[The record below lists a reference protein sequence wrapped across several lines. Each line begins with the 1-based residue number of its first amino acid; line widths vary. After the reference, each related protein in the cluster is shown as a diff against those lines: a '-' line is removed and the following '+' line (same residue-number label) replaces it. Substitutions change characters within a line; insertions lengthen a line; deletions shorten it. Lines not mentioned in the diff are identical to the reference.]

1 MSAQQ
6 SFSGLIHPGREI
18 RRPPLVGMEFLHQR
32 PVRFADLVDAR
43 SRLKPQDL
51 VGFVF
56 RHYARMRMSAR
67 PRVSISLSV
76 FTPAGKPAI
85 KISL

>member
-1 MSAQQ
+1 MSAQKD
-6 SFSGLIHPGREI
+6 FSRLVYASSEI
-18 RRPPLVGMEFLHQR
+18 RRPSLVGMEFLDQR
-32 PVRFADLVDAR
+32 AMRMSDLVEAR
-43 SRLKPQDL
+43 ARLKPQDL
-51 VGFVF
+51 VGFIF
-56 RHYARMRMSAR
+56 RHYARLRMSSR

>member
-6 SFSGLIHPGREI
+6 DFSRLVDPSGEV
-18 RRPPLVGMEFLHQR
+18 RRPPLVGVQFLHQR
-32 PVRFADLVDAR
+32 AVRFSDLIEAR
-43 SRLKPQDL
+43 TRLKPQDL
-51 VGFVF
+51 VGFLF
-56 RHYARMRMSAR
+56 RHYARMRLGAR
-67 PRVSISLSV
+67 PRVAISLSV

>member
-1 MSAQQ
+1 MSAHQD
-6 SFSGLIHPGREI
+6 FSRLIYASGEI
-18 RRPPLVGMEFLHQR
+18 RRPSLIGMQLLDQR
-32 PVRFADLVDAR
+32 AMRMSDLVEAR

-51 VGFVF
+51 VGFIF
-56 RHYARMRMSAR
+56 RHYARLRLSAR

>member
-6 SFSGLIHPGREI
+6 DFSRLVHASSEV
-18 RRPPLVGMEFLHQR
+18 RRPSLIRMELLHQR
-32 PVRFADLVDAR
+32 TMRFSDLVEAR
-43 SRLKPQDL
+43 TRLKPQDL
-51 VGFVF
+51 VGFLF
-56 RHYARMRMSAR
+56 RHYARLRMSAR
-67 PRVSISLSV
+67 PRVTISLSV

>member
-6 SFSGLIHPGREI
+6 HFFSLVDPGREI

-32 PVRFADLVDAR
+32 PIRFSDLVDAR
-43 SRLKPQDL
+43 TRLKPQDL
-51 VGFVF
+51 VGFIF
-56 RHYARMRMSAR
+56 RHRARLRMSAR
-67 PRVSISLSV
+67 PRVAIALSV
-76 FTPAGKPAI
+76 FTPAGKPAV

>member
-1 MSAQQ
+1 MSTEQNFLGLVD
-6 SFSGLIHPGREI
+6 SSGEI
-18 RRPPLVGMEFLHQR
+18 RRPALVGMELLDQR
-32 PVRFADLVDAR
+32 AMRLSDLVEAR

-51 VGFVF
+51 VGFIF
-56 RHYARMRMSAR
+56 RHYARLRMSAR

>member
-6 SFSGLIHPGREI
+6 DFSRLVYASSEI
-18 RRPPLVGMEFLHQR
+18 RRPSLVGMEFLDQR
-32 PVRFADLVDAR
+32 AMRMSDLVEAR

-51 VGFVF
+51 VGFIF

-67 PRVSISLSV
+67 PRVTVSLSV

>member
-6 SFSGLIHPGREI
+6 SLSGLVHPGREV

-32 PVRFADLVDAR
+32 PIRFLDLVEAR
-43 SRLKPQDL
+43 ARLKPQDL
-51 VGFVF
+51 VGLIL
-56 RHYARMRMSAR
+56 RHYARMRVNTR
-67 PRVSISLSV
+67 PRVAISLSV
-76 FTPAGKPAI
+76 FTPSGKPAI

>member
-6 SFSGLIHPGREI
+6 SFSSLIHPGREI

-32 PVRFADLVDAR
+32 PIRFLDLVDAR
-43 SRLKPQDL
+43 ARLKPQDL
-51 VGFVF
+51 VGFIF
-56 RHYARMRMSAR
+56 RHYARMRLSSR
-67 PRVSISLSV
+67 PRVTVSLSV
-76 FTPAGKPAI
+76 FTPSGKPAI

>member
-6 SFSGLIHPGREI
+6 DFSRLVHASREV
-18 RRPPLVGMEFLHQR
+18 RRPSLVGMEFLHQGAM
-32 PVRFADLVDAR
+32 RFSDLVEAR
-43 SRLKPQDL
+43 TRLKPQDL
-51 VGFVF
+51 IGFLF
-56 RHYARMRMSAR
+56 RHYARLRMSAR
-67 PRVSISLSV
+67 PRVTISLSV

>member
-6 SFSGLIHPGREI
+6 DFYRLVYASSEV
-18 RRPPLVGMEFLHQR
+18 RRPSLVGMQFLDQR
-32 PVRFADLVDAR
+32 PMRLSDLVEAR

-51 VGFVF
+51 VGFIF
-56 RHYARMRMSAR
+56 RHYARLRMAAR
-67 PRVSISLSV
+67 PRVTVSLSV

-85 KISL
+85 KIRL

>member
-6 SFSGLIHPGREI
+6 DFSRLVDASREV

-32 PVRFADLVDAR
+32 PMRFADLVEAR
-43 SRLKPQDL
+43 ARLKPQDL
-51 VGFVF
+51 IGFLF
-56 RHYARMRMSAR
+56 RHYARLRMSAR
-67 PRVSISLSV
+67 PRVTISLSV

>member
-6 SFSGLIHPGREI
+6 NFSRLVHAGSEV

-32 PVRFADLVDAR
+32 PMRLSDLVEAR
-43 SRLKPQDL
+43 TRLKPQDL
-51 VGFVF
+51 VGFLF
-56 RHYARMRMSAR
+56 RHYARLRVSAR
-67 PRVSISLSV
+67 PRVTISLSV
-76 FTPAGKPAI
+76 FTPTGKPAI

>member
-1 MSAQQ
+1 MSAYQD
-6 SFSGLIHPGREI
+6 FSRLIYASSEI
-18 RRPPLVGMEFLHQR
+18 RRPSLIGMELLDQR
-32 PVRFADLVDAR
+32 AMRMSDLVEAR

-51 VGFVF
+51 VGFIF
-56 RHYARMRMSAR
+56 RHYARLRMSAR

-76 FTPAGKPAI
+76 FTPAGKPAV

>member
-6 SFSGLIHPGREI
+6 DFSRLVDASREV
-18 RRPPLVGMEFLHQR
+18 RRPSLVRMEFLHQR
-32 PVRFADLVDAR
+32 PVRFSDLVEAR
-43 SRLKPQDL
+43 TRLKPQDL
-51 VGFVF
+51 IGFLF
-56 RHYARMRMSAR
+56 RHYARMRMGAR
-67 PRVSISLSV
+67 PRVTISMSV